1 MTLGSLFDG
10 IAGFPLA
17 AKRQGITPVWG
28 SEIEADCID
37 ISAKHFPDMQQL
49 GNIMEINGAEIPPV
63 DIISFGSPCQN
74 LSVAG
79 NGKGLAGSESR
90 LFFEAVRIIDEMR
103 CATNGKYPKY
113 AVWENVAGAFSS
125 NKGRDFQ
132 KVLEEITKT
141 AIPMPD
147 SGRWAAAGL
156 VRSGRGSTAWR
167 TMDAQ
172 YWGVPQRRK
181 RIYLVHDFTGGNAGQ
196 ILFECESVLGYS
208 TEGAG
213 EGKRDTDSIKNS
225 VARTDSGG
233 MEPDAYGQMTFD
245 FGRTADR
252 IEINPEKSVTLKATD
267 GGGGASTG
275 LYMLPVYTVI
285 GNAIGRTG
293 KNGGNQ
299 LGIGEEVAPTLTEGD
314 RHAVCYPEGAAKL
327 FRSGSFSGFQE
338 GGSENLITTAKKVK
352 GIMKYIVRRLT
363 PLECERL
370 QGFPDNWT
378 QYGASGKTMS
388 DNMRYMATGNSI
400 AVPCAERVFRGI
412 IAAEQE
418 EEENG

>member
-141 AIPMPD
+141 AIPMPA
-147 SGRWAAAGL
+147 SGRWANAGM
-156 VRSGRGSTAWR
+156 VRSRGGSTAWR
-167 TMDAQ
+167 MLDAQ

-181 RIYLVHDFTGGNAGQ
+181 RIYLVRDFRTDRAGQ
-196 ILFECESVLGYS
+196 ILFECESVLGYAAKGRGYE
-208 TEGAG
+208 TGYAG
-213 EGKRDTDSIKNS
+213 QTADC
-225 VARTDSGG
+225 ASGG
-233 MEPDAYGQMTFD
+233 NSGGLAQGADGQLKLNFEEEEEKKHTKLD
-245 FGRTADR
+245 FGRTGDR
-252 IEINPEKSVTLKATD
+252 IYIDAKQSVTLMGRA
-267 GGGGASTG
+267 GGGAAKTG
-275 LYMLPVYTVI
+275 YYLLPVYTII
-285 GNAIGRTG
+285 GNVLGRKAG
-293 KNGGNQ
+293 SGGNQ
-299 LGIGEEVAPTLTEGD
+299 TGVGQDISPTLTESD
-314 RHAVCYPEGAAKL
+314 RHAVAAPEESWRQKYRV
-327 FRSGSFSGFQE
+327 RS
-338 GGSENLITTAKKVK
+338 
-352 GIMKYIVRRLT
+352 LT

-370 QGFPDNWT
+370 DGFPDNWT
-378 QYGASGKTMS
+378 QYGASGKEMS
-388 DNMRYMATGNSI
+388 SNARIKALGNSI

-418 EEENG
+418 GRKDG